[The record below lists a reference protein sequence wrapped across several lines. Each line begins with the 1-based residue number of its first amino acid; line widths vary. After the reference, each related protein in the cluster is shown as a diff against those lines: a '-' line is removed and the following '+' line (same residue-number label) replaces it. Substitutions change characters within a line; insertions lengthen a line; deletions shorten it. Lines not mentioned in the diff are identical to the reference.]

1 MTVAINQDALD
12 YSNDAQFRVAADTR
26 YLRDK
31 QDIDVEAGQQV
42 YDIPSDVIQILAVY
56 NDKTS
61 IPPII
66 LDDAL
71 EIISG
76 SISTSQLVCYTL
88 ETQKLGFLPT
98 PTEDFTATLYYIARP
113 EPLNSGEEFTF
124 EGSFETLIEHLALAS
139 RLDDDGQPE
148 LATYELQF
156 YQAEVQKLHKQR
168 VSEQRQR
175 LATIAY
181 GQL

>member
-31 QDIDVEAGQQV
+31 QDIQVVAGTQV
-42 YDIPSDVIQILAVY
+42 YDIPSDVIEILAVY
-56 NDKTS
+56 NGKTI

-66 LDDAL
+66 SDSAL

-76 SISTSQLVCYTL
+76 SISTSQLVCFTV
-88 ETQKLGFLPT
+88 ETQRLGFLPT

-113 EPLNSGEEFTF
+113 EPLTSGDEFTF
-124 EGSFETLIEHLALAS
+124 EGSFETLIEHLALHS

-148 LATYELQF
+148 LATYEFQF
-156 YQAEVQKLHKQR
+156 YTTEQQKLHRQR

-175 LATIAY
+175 LAAMGY
-181 GQL
+181 GQR